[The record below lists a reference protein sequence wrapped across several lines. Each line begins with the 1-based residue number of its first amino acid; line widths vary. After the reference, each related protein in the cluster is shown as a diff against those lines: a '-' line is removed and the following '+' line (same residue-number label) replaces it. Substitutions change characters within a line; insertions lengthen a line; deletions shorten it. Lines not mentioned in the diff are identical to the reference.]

1 MRAKTS
7 TWFDCKA
14 SVAKMQEDGTAKPIT
29 EQYLVEAFSCTEAED
44 TLAEE
49 LATLYPGGFEI
60 TSLKKINYS
69 EIFFSDKDTDDYWY
83 KAKLMYITIDE
94 KTEKEK
100 KSAVNH
106 LVQAHS
112 LSQAVGYIQDAMSG
126 GMIDFTIHT
135 LQETSYVDVIE
146 HTKPS
151 GKKNEKDDKPEYE
164 QTEAAPAE

>member
-14 SVAKMQEDGTAKPIT
+14 SVAKMQDDGTAKPAT

-49 LATLYPGGFEI
+49 LASFYPGGFEI
-60 TSLKKINYS
+60 TSLKKINFN

-83 KAKLMYITIDE
+83 KAKLMYITMDE

-100 KSAVNH
+100 KTAVNH

-112 LSQAVGYIQDAMSG
+112 LSQAVGYIQEAMSG

-135 LQETSYVDVIE
+135 LQETSYVTVIE
-146 HTKPS
+146 HKDIS
-151 GKKNEKDDKPEYE
+151 GNKNQKNDKPEYE
-164 QTEAAPAE
+164 QEEAAPAE